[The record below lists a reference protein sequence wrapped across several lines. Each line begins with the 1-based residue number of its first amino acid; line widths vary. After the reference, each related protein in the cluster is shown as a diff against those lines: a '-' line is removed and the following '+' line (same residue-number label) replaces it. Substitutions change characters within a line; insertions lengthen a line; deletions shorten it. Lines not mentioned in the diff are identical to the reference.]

1 MYEMMV
7 KHSRIVLNVF
17 EEEIAKRFVVKV
29 AQKITENMMNY
40 LDMPTITRVLFSQ
53 INGIA
58 VLKLVLSLIDRQRN
72 LN

>member
-58 VLKLVLSLIDRQRN
+58 VLKLVF
-72 LN
+72 